1 MASAKVQ
8 PHESSLYYE
17 LSHFYDLIFRRV
29 FYPRIAKVV
38 RSLNIE
44 PAPACSRSVSAP
56 GFRSTRTRSTAR

>member
-17 LSHFYDLIFRRV
+17 FSNFYDLIFRRV
-29 FYPRIAKVV
+29 FYPRIAMVV

-44 PAPACSRSVSAP
+44 PGARVPPARVLMPPWSHA
-56 GFRSTRTRSTAR
+56 AAA